1 MANHKSATKR
11 AKQNEVKRLRNK
23 AVKTSLKR
31 AIKQTRI
38 AVEENSK
45 ENASNALKTAQ
56 TMLDKAVKKG
66 VIHKKTSSRTIS
78 RISKHVNG
86 ISA

>member
-1 MANHKSATKR
+1 LAEHKSAKKR

-45 ENASNALKTAQ
+45 ENASSALKTAQ
-56 TMLDKAVKKG
+56 IMLDKAVKKG
-66 VIHKKTSSRTIS
+66 VIHKKTGSRTIS
-78 RISKHVNG
+78 RISKQVNG

>member
-1 MANHKSATKR
+1 LAEHKSAKKR
-11 AKQNEVKRLRNK
+11 AKQNEVQRIRNK

-38 AVEENSK
+38 AAEENSK
-45 ENASNALKTAQ
+45 ENASIALKTAQ
-56 TMLDKAVKKG
+56 IMLDKAVKKG
-66 VIHKKTSSRTIS
+66 VIHKKTGSRTIS
-78 RISKHVNG
+78 RISKHVND